1 MSNWLDKQSKDI
13 DICLIVEGSYPY
25 VHGGV
30 SAWTHKVI
38 QAFPEYRFGIIFLGS
53 LPQYYVQGPKY
64 KLPPNVVYFAMHYL
78 FNEKNS
84 PVRRV
89 KANPE
94 NFACMAEFHHLLRED
109 RENPQGI
116 AGDLNFYLDP
126 NKKITEEQFL
136 YSEASWDY
144 ITEQY
149 SQFSTEPSFIDYFW
163 TVKNIH
169 QPLWLLPKIIE
180 TLPPLKVIHT
190 LSTGYA
196 GFLGALLHDR
206 FGYPLILSEHGIYTK
221 ERRVEIISSGI
232 FRDINFMQEDIVNI
246 SYLRTLW
253 NNFFESLAK
262 TCYAAAEPIV
272 SLFEGAHHIQ
282 LEYGVDDNKTAII
295 PNGIDV
301 EHYDALVRSFDEKP
315 QPIIGFIGR
324 IVSIKDVKTLIRSMV
339 LVKQAVEDVQLWI
352 MGSAEEEPQYVLECE
367 DLIISLDL
375 QDSIRIMPNQDLAP
389 IFPQLKVVAL
399 SSISEGMPLVVLEA
413 NAAGIPVVATDVGA
427 CRELIEGRTGED
439 AALGKSGRIVR
450 IADPEGLAKAL
461 TLFLSD
467 AHVWREASDAG
478 RARVKKYYEHHDM
491 IERYRD
497 IYSAGLDQWQA

>member
-1 MSNWLDKQSKDI
+1 MSNWLGEKPQDI

-38 QAFPEYRFGIIFLGS
+38 QAFPEYRFGIVFLGS

-64 KLPPNVVYFAMHYL
+64 KLPPNVVYFSMHYL
-78 FNEKNS
+78 FNEKSS

-89 KANPE
+89 KTNPE

-116 AGDLNFYLDP
+116 AGNLDFYLDP
-126 NKKITEEQFL
+126 KKKITEEQFL

-180 TLPPLKVIHT
+180 TLPPLKVVHT

-282 LEYGVDDNKTAII
+282 LEYGVDDNKTTII

-301 EHYDALVRSFDEKP
+301 KHYDPLVRSFDEKP

-339 LVKQAVEDVQLWI
+339 LVKQSVNDVQLWI

-375 QDSIRIMPNQDLAP
+375 QDSIKIMPNQDLTP

-413 NAAGIPVVATDVGA
+413 NAAGVPVVATDVGA

-439 AALGKSGRIVR
+439 AALGKSGRVVR

-461 TLFLSD
+461 VNFLTD
-467 AHVWREASDAG
+467 AKAWREASDAG
-478 RARVKKYYEHHDM
+478 RARVKKYYEHQDM

-497 IYSAGLDQWQA
+497 IYSAGLEQWQA